1 MSVAVRCASMTTVL
15 GGFQHHIPWVV
26 YACVE
31 ELNRT
36 GQLLSSLAIIEYLA
50 AYAPPSTS

>member
-36 GQLLSSLAIIEYLA
+36 GQLLSSLSIIEYLA